1 MKRTPQMSTSKA
13 VAKDIKS
20 ICGKLKSAWALQ
32 VGFETRL
39 DALLPAIADLPSCEI
54 DQHLDAIAKGDPV
67 REMATMLIASEHLH
81 HTSLHHRIPGW
92 LNSEDLPYR
101 DRLVRSIGRFRIRD
115 CAEFLNPFLRRH
127 AADKGGMIWHA
138 ALGAVRELKEQTNY
152 RELSN
157 LFGTENTWENRLI
170 AWALRGWPEFD
181 GESIYR
187 KWFRESEV
195 VDQVALC
202 ESLLRGEISPVEQMQ
217 RDSEATIIWDC
228 AEQYAVFAKDEVFS
242 FLVRHLDFD
251 QRWFNSERRSQTIV
265 CRGRVATCIIARVN
279 GWWVDDHE
287 ATNESA
293 ERLNAFITGLW
304 EALRSNPELA
314 KADSCPVDYK
324 YPSKHKVH
332 KSVEACL
339 YAYDQ
344 VLTADPDHGFSLRKS
359 HSEPGL
365 LLVMEKPYWRF
376 VKPTPSEADEVHT
389 GVITAHDLF
398 FRYSSRG
405 ALVAFADQLVLNA
418 NDLENKWAKSLL
430 RKAARK
436 KEKEGLTRRH
446 S

>member
-1 MKRTPQMSTSKA
+1 MSTTKA

-39 DALLPAIADLPSCEI
+39 DGLLPAIAELPSGEI

-81 HTSLHHRIPGW
+81 HPSLHHRIPRW
-92 LNSEDLPYR
+92 LNSEDLSYR
-101 DRLVRSIGRFRIRD
+101 ERLVRSIGRFRIRD
-115 CAEFLNPFLRRH
+115 CAEFLNPFLRCQ

-138 ALGAVRELKEQTNY
+138 ALGAVRELKEPTNY
-152 RELSN
+152 RELSK
-157 LFGTENTWENRLI
+157 LIGTENTWENRLI
-170 AWALRGWPEFD
+170 AWALRGSPEFD

-217 RDSEATIIWDC
+217 RDSEARVIWDC
-228 AEQYAVFAKDEVFS
+228 AEQYAVFAKNEVFS
-242 FLVRHLDFD
+242 FLLRHLDFD

-265 CRGRVATCIIARVN
+265 CRGRVATEIIARVN

-287 ATNESA
+287 ATKESA
-293 ERLNAFITGLW
+293 ERQNAFIAGLW
-304 EALRSNPELA
+304 DAMRANPDLA
-314 KADSCPVDYK
+314 RADSCPVVYK

-332 KSVEACL
+332 KSVEDYL
-339 YAYDQ
+339 SAYDQ
-344 VLTADPDHGFSLRKS
+344 PLAADPNHGFSLRESQAK
-359 HSEPGL
+359 PGL
-365 LLVMEKPYWRF
+365 LLAIQRPYWRL
-376 VKPTPSEADEVHT
+376 VIPTASEAVAFRS
-389 GVITAHDLF
+389 GVVTAQDLF

-405 ALVAFADQLVLNA
+405 ALVAFPVQVVLNA

-436 KEKEGLTRRH
+436 KEKEGLTRRP